1 MEKNI
6 EQIIKRVTKLQEGL
20 FEFGKETAPGVTE
33 YLNKMMAKMSSGD
46 EIDIEGEEVL
56 MHHIS
61 GLQTL
66 SNILLE
72 CSNDMELTV
81 HIARVSVDEFTKH
94 RDMDTPDE
102 DDLDPMARA
111 MIKGMDTDTI
121 N

>member
-33 YLNKMMAKMSSGD
+33 YLNKMMAKMSSGAID

-72 CSNDMELTV
+72 CSNDMELTT
-81 HIARVSVDEFTKH
+81 HIARVSADEFNKY
-94 RDMDTPDE
+94 
-102 DDLDPMARA
+102 
-111 MIKGMDTDTI
+111 